1 MTAAPALV
9 TLTPGGLPVCERLKE
24 IFPGAQIHGL
34 RGRVAPADVSFEHA
48 GDHLRSVF
56 QQGTPIIGVCAA
68 AVLIRALA
76 PLLADKHVEPPV
88 VAVAEDGSVAVPL
101 LGGHHG
107 AISLSRRVADELGAV
122 AAITTAGD
130 VRFGLA
136 LDDPP
141 AGFTLANPEDYKIF
155 TGALLAGKSVR
166 LENAVEPDRRDGGEG
181 GHGGA
186 AAGAGWLRESRLP
199 LADDGPLTIAV
210 TERNEPGSTQR
221 LVYHPRTL
229 AVGVGSARGAGP
241 DAVIDL
247 VRETLAENDL
257 AEAAVAGLF
266 SLDLKAD
273 EPAVLAAA
281 TALGVPVRFFD
292 AAELEAETSRLSAPS
307 ETVFRQVGCHGVAE
321 AAALAA
327 AGPEATLLVPKHK
340 TGSATCAIARA
351 AAPLD
356 ATEIGRP
363 RGLLAIVGMGPGR
376 ADWYTP
382 EASAYL
388 AQSDDIVA
396 YRLYNELLDE
406 LAPGAIRKDVVRH
419 NFPMRHE
426 EERVVKALDL
436 AAAGHTVSLVCSGDP
451 GIYAVATLA
460 FELLDRA
467 SKPEWRRPEIVV
479 VPGLSAFQAAAARIG
494 APIGHDLCLISL
506 SDLLTPWE
514 LIRKRVQ
521 AAAAADFV
529 VAFYNPV
536 SHKRRHQLGDSAAI
550 LLEHRPPSTPVVL
563 ARQVGRAEESIRVI
577 RLDELTAD
585 DADMLTVV
593 LVGSSQTRVMDRPGG
608 NQWVY
613 TPRGYASKPRSSLSG
628 GQQPLPEGPQTMRG
642 QQP

>member
-1 MTAAPALV
+1 MKTTIAAPAIV
-9 TLTPGGLPVCERLKE
+9 TLTPGGLPVCERLRE
-24 IFPGAQIHGL
+24 IVPSAQIHGL
-34 RGRVAPADVSFEHA
+34 RGRVPDAEVGFEHT
-48 GDHLRSVF
+48 GDHLRTLF

-88 VAVAEDGSVAVPL
+88 VAVAEDGSVAIPL

-107 AISLSRRVADELGAV
+107 AIALARRIADELGAV

-130 VRFGLA
+130 VRFGVA

-141 AGFTLANPEDYKIF
+141 AGFTLANPDDYKTF
-155 TGALLAGKSVR
+155 TGALLAGATVR
-166 LENAVEPDRRDGGEG
+166 LEGES
-181 GHGGA
+181 
-186 AAGAGWLRESRLP
+186 GWLSESRLP

-210 TERNEPGSTQR
+210 TERRESGSPER

-229 AVGVGSARGAGP
+229 AVGVGSARDAGP

-247 VRETLAENDL
+247 VRRTLAENDL

-266 SLDLKAD
+266 SLDVKAD

-281 TALGVPVRFFD
+281 AALNVPVRFFD
-292 AAELEAETSRLSAPS
+292 AAVLETETPRLSAPS
-307 ETVFRQVGCHGVAE
+307 DVVFRQVGCHGVAE

-327 AGPEATLLVPKHK
+327 AGPDATLLVPKRK

-351 AAPLD
+351 SAPLD
-356 ATEIGRP
+356 ATTIGRA

-396 YRLYNELLDE
+396 YRLYNQLLDE
-406 LAPGAIRKDVVRH
+406 LPPGTIRDDTVRH

-460 FELLDRA
+460 FELLDKA

-514 LIRKRVQ
+514 LIRKRVE
-521 AAAAADFV
+521 AAAAADFI

-536 SHKRRHQLGDSAAI
+536 SHKRRHQLEDSAAI

-563 ARQVGRAEESIRVI
+563 ARQVGRDGESIRVI

-585 DADMLTVV
+585 DADMLTMV

-608 NQWVY
+608 NKWVY
-613 TPRGYASKPRSSLSG
+613 TPRGYASKPRSSLSE
-628 GQQPLPEGPQTMRG
+628 GQQP
-642 QQP
+642 